1 MSSTAIGVSLSM
13 SSRIRRGGEVDVERV
28 LVTASPTTLTLN
40 QTRREVAGRFLGMKK
55 RFHGT
60 VAMTK
65 AEVVEDGEEKKQKM
79 SSRNLRVGL
88 ICGGPSAERGIS
100 LNSVRSVLDHIQ
112 VLENH
117 LNIVFL
123 SSSVI

>member
-13 SSRIRRGGEVDVERV
+13 SSRIRRGGGGEVDVERV
-28 LVTASPTTLTLN
+28 LVTASPTTLKLN
-40 QTRREVAGRFLGMKK
+40 QTRRVVAGRFLGMKK

-60 VAMTK
+60 VAITK
-65 AEVVEDGEEKKQKM
+65 AEVDDGEEKM
-79 SSRNLRVGL
+79 TSRNMRVGL

-112 VLENH
+112 VLE
-117 LNIVFL
+117 I
-123 SSSVI
+123 I

>member
-13 SSRIRRGGEVDVERV
+13 SSRIRRGGGEVDVERV

-65 AEVVEDGEEKKQKM
+65 AEVVDEKKQKM